1 MKPGEVAEALAA
13 DFLAR
18 QGLRVLVRNWRCR
31 GGEIDLVAQDGA
43 TLVFAEVRL
52 RRNSRFGGAAASID
66 ARKRARIVLA
76 ARLLLASRPAWAGR
90 PCRFDAILLD
100 GLDADRIEWV
110 KHAFDAG

>member
-1 MKPGEVAEALAA
+1 MKPGEAAEALAA

-76 ARLLLASRPAWAGR
+76 ARLLLASRPSWASR

-100 GLDADRIEWV
+100 GLDAARIEWV